1 MELDTSHAHSE
12 EAITAINNAFTK
24 VYNPRTLHTY
34 REILELILTEWADD
48 KDLLDISKFLENRF
62 AFVPMARQ
70 APIFNGDN
78 EDECEEWSNRE

>member
-1 MELDTSHAHSE
+1 MKLDTSHSHSE

-48 KDLLDISKFLENRF
+48 KDLLDIAEFLKERL
-62 AFVPMARQ
+62 
-70 APIFNGDN
+70 DT
-78 EDECEEWSNRE
+78 

>member
-1 MELDTSHAHSE
+1 MKLDTSHAHSE

-24 VYNPRTLHTY
+24 VYNPHTLHTY

-48 KDLLDISKFLENRF
+48 KDLLDISKFLENRL
-62 AFVPMARQ
+62 Q

>member
-1 MELDTSHAHSE
+1 MNLDFDFCMAHSE

-48 KDLLDISKFLENRF
+48 KDLIDISKFLKERL
-62 AFVPMARQ
+62 
-70 APIFNGDN
+70 DT
-78 EDECEEWSNRE
+78 